1 MDQPRPTH
9 TGRGETWKWPW
20 TFVWSWFFTDSTM
33 GFITIFHHHLGN
45 IRNIFVHFFQAPN
58 LRKNLSQES
67 NLWQDIPSSVPWYGK
82 ISASLW
88 SNLTVWQVSLP
99 QAYTHVEAWLWN
111 SHHER
116 TVVSTHE
123 MVENFGLLEN
133 HLPMAD
139 SGKWWLGNDPFL
151 PGRLISRCYVSFKGG
166 WKRGRLANF
175 VADLFPDSIQSFWRL
190 ETSTVQ
196 QKMVLSDGWHLFYSQ
211 FSFQRSPRRKCL
223 GEKHGV
229 FPGTGAYPEFP
240 TTNDN
245 ARGRTLCR
253 IAVLAI
259 FKRAL

>member
-1 MDQPRPTH
+1 MARYSFLGPMVWEDLCKPLIKPDSLTGVLATGLH
-9 TGRGETWKWPW
+9 TCGG
-20 TFVWSWFFTDSTM
+20 
-33 GFITIFHHHLGN
+33 
-45 IRNIFVHFFQAPN
+45 
-58 LRKNLSQES
+58 
-67 NLWQDIPSSVPWYGK
+67 
-82 ISASLW
+82 
-88 SNLTVWQVSLP
+88 
-99 QAYTHVEAWLWN
+99 AWLWN

-139 SGKWWLGNDPFL
+139 SEKWWLGNDPFL

-166 WKRGRLANF
+166 WKRGSLPNF

-196 QKMVLSDGWHLFYSQ
+196 QEMVLSDGWHLFYSQ